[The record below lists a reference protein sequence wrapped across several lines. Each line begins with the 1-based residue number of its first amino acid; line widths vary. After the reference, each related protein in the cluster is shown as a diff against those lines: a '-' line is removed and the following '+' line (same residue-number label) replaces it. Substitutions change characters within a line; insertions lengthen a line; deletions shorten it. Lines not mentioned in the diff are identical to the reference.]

1 MRYWLYSN
9 GNMSGPFEA
18 EELFVNPEFSPES
31 MVCEAS
37 RSGASPQDWQRAAS
51 VPELARFSVVTDI
64 QPRGL
69 FGEPEETAGYGSIVS
84 HPNILDTIDDAVSE
98 FGLFEENESSLEKLD
113 SFDLKVTQ
121 IKEQLETAVWEK
133 NLLLEKIKIKEKR
146 ESEYREK
153 IKELEDRVDELIQAS
168 LRRAREISGV
178 KEEEIKLPDR
188 ELKPETSVVKDIE
201 HTPVSSFQAPEKSPS
216 QIEPAISQEKKEEK
230 KKDPVAEKPRSFK
243 KISAYSD
250 NFKMGN
256 ERLIDVGFSEKDDME
271 TFDLKSFGSQKI
283 EANPYISQID
293 KQEEEEPSV
302 IEISPSVRQE
312 PVFKSPEPAPSPAQI
327 ETVQIPELAAE
338 PVFPEAA
345 AAPVP
350 EPAPAPEFKFEPLP
364 EKKPAP
370 QVQPQAPAGKIEVTA
385 SAFSNMS
392 EIKIEMPEPAAAQV
406 NSVPSAPARPQ
417 MPESG
422 EKKEPAS
429 LAPAQTLSPQPAADV
444 TQRIEVKQ
452 AKQTLAVASK
462 QTAYSPKKNRVKLY
476 VSLAISILII
486 VGGLVFLA
494 NFRKSAKQSNLM
506 VSSSSVQPSR
516 AREQEKTGV
525 QAPADAAAQ
534 AQVQS
539 QQADEQQSAP
549 ENKESD
555 SQQKAEPQSVSGQG
569 VKNAIDAVKNFNL
582 SDGRGSVSN
591 WFSNSFGSSG
601 QSREEW
607 TATLLQGKIF
617 VVQYRLIRQKQEPLV
632 YQFEVNSETGQILRG
647 INNNAIDL
655 LESGTEKIKKE
666 SVKAAQK
673 TQKKPAPRT
682 KTRPKTDQP
691 PPLPEREESEYQEPT
706 GFENSDMISKA
717 PVKITAPETDEEL
730 F

>member
-37 RSGASPQDWQRAAS
+37 RSGANPQDWQIASS
-51 VPELARFSVVTDI
+51 VPELSRFSVVTDI
-64 QPRGL
+64 QPKGL
-69 FGEPEETAGYGSIVS
+69 FGETGETVNYDSIFS

-98 FGLFEENESSLEKLD
+98 FGLFEEKDSSLEELD

-133 NLLLEKIKIKEKR
+133 NLLLEKIKIREKR
-146 ESEYREK
+146 ESEYKEK

-178 KEEEIKLPDR
+178 KEEEIKAPSR
-188 ELKPETSVVKDIE
+188 EIRPETSVPKDIE
-201 HTPVSSFQAPEKSPS
+201 HTPAPSSQAPEQSSS
-216 QIEPAISQEKKEEK
+216 QIEPAIVQERKEEK
-230 KKDPVAEKPRSFK
+230 KKEPVEEKPRSFK

-283 EANPYISQID
+283 EANPYISQTG
-293 KQEEEEPSV
+293 KQEEEPSV
-302 IEISPSVRQE
+302 IEISPSLKQE
-312 PVFKSPEPAPSPAQI
+312 PVFKSTAPSLDPAQI
-327 ETVQIPELAAE
+327 EPVKFPEPSPE
-338 PVFPEAA
+338 PVFPDVA
-345 AAPVP
+345 AAPALQ
-350 EPAPAPEFKFEPLP
+350 PAVAPEFKFEPLP
-364 EKKPAP
+364 QKNPEP
-370 QVQPQAPAGKIEVTA
+370 QIQPKASSGKVEVTA

-406 NSVPSAPARPQ
+406 NRAPSAPAQPQ
-417 MPESG
+417 MPKSE
-422 EKKEPAS
+422 EKKESAS
-429 LAPAQTLSPQPAADV
+429 LAPAKTLTPQPAPDV

-452 AKQTLAVASK
+452 AKQTVVAAAK

-476 VSLAISILII
+476 ISLAISVLII
-486 VGGLVFLA
+486 VGGLAFLV

-506 VSSSSVQPSR
+506 ASSSSLQTSR
-516 AREQEKTGV
+516 SREQEKTEV
-525 QAPADAAAQ
+525 QTAVDTAV
-534 AQVQS
+534 QVQQPTYQPDAQPTS
-539 QQADEQQSAP
+539 

-555 SQQKAEPQSVSGQG
+555 SKVSTEAPSTSGQG

-582 SDGRGSVSN
+582 SDGRGTVSN

-666 SVKAAQK
+666 SVKATQK
-673 TQKKPAPRT
+673 TQKKPI
-682 KTRPKTDQP
+682 TRPKPRPRTDQP
-691 PPLPEREESEYQEPT
+691 PPLPEREESQYQEPT